1 MSGDDHA
8 LASAFGAPASGTASL
23 LKAFATA
30 CQACRGGAR
39 LTHGLAKRFASGVT
53 KRPGRCG
60 YGAVGNFLLGVE
72 RKGSLPPRP
81 NFLSHMRHEFGTREI
96 GHSSWAYPLQGR
108 EIPESMSNSGSP
120 AAMRWVTLH
129 LEIYAVRASIQQR
142 DQPGLKGMP
151 VIFGSSLNQQ
161 GGGVNHPCLSKAQVA
176 IVNLRVPSIDS
187 LRRYRV
193 RIE

>member
-1 MSGDDHA
+1 
-8 LASAFGAPASGTASL
+8 
-23 LKAFATA
+23 
-30 CQACRGGAR
+30 
-39 LTHGLAKRFASGVT
+39 
-53 KRPGRCG
+53 
-60 YGAVGNFLLGVE
+60 
-72 RKGSLPPRP
+72 
-81 NFLSHMRHEFGTREI
+81 
-96 GHSSWAYPLQGR
+96 
-108 EIPESMSNSGSP
+108 MSNSGSP
-120 AAMRWVTLH
+120 AAMRRVTLH

-161 GGGVNHPCLSKAQVA
+161 GGGVNHPCLGKAQVA